1 MAEDW
6 TPKRQKTVILVT
18 LPQLSQT
25 HTDTSSFFYHILTS
39 SSSRKISF
47 LKFHFSLPYSSI
59 LRSYYPPY
67 DDPIVKLFKTSFYNI
82 LMLSKAL
89 QSILRRYF
97 GEFIT
102 GLENVELTF
111 WSGKINIQNA
121 SFKHDKIN
129 ELLKLH
135 NIPLSIKLSF
145 LGNLEIDIPWNKL
158 TSAPV

>member
-1 MAEDW
+1 
-6 TPKRQKTVILVT
+6 
-18 LPQLSQT
+18 
-25 HTDTSSFFYHILTS
+25 
-39 SSSRKISF
+39 
-47 LKFHFSLPYSSI
+47 
-59 LRSYYPPY
+59 
-67 DDPIVKLFKTSFYNI
+67 
-82 LMLSKAL
+82 MLSKAL

-121 SFKHDKIN
+121 SLKHDKIN

-145 LGNLEIDIPWNKL
+145 LGNL
-158 TSAPV
+158 